1 MAKSQVYFTK
11 DISENGL
18 IKIYEKLN
26 IELKGNVA
34 VKISTGEPGGHNFL
48 NPNLIKP
55 LVNKLNGT
63 LVECCTAY
71 KGKRYYPKDHW
82 QAIKDHGFYDIAPC
96 DILDESGEI
105 ELPVTGGKYLS
116 HNLVGKNIKNYDS
129 MLILSHF
136 KGHPRGGFGGALK
149 NMSIGLAS
157 RNGKAWIHSWGNTAS
172 PDEMWDYL
180 DSQTEFLE
188 SMSEACESVVS
199 FMKPENLAYINVA
212 NKLSVD
218 CDCNSHPAE
227 PEMAD
232 IGIFASL
239 DPVALDQAC
248 YDAVVNSKDKG
259 KTSLIERMNSRNAI
273 HIVERSEKLGL
284 GSREYK
290 IISID

>member
-1 MAKSQVYFTK
+1 MAKSIVYFTK

-18 IKIYEKLN
+18 LKIYEKLN
-26 IELKGNVA
+26 RELKGNVA

-63 LVECCTAY
+63 IVECCTAY
-71 KGKRYYPKDHW
+71 RGKRYDPKDHW

-96 DILDESGEI
+96 DILDENGEI
-105 ELPVTGGKYLS
+105 ELPVTGGS
-116 HNLVGKNIKNYDS
+116 HLQYNLVGENIENYDS
-129 MLILSHF
+129 MLMLSHF
-136 KGHPRGGFGGALK
+136 KGHQMGGFGGALK

-172 PDEMWDYL
+172 TDEMWNFTAN
-180 DSQTEFLE
+180 QNAFLE
-188 SMSEACESVVS
+188 SMAEACESVVS

-212 NKLSVD
+212 NNLSVD

-248 YDAVVNSKDKG
+248 YDAIINSEDKG

-273 HIVERSEKLGL
+273 LIVETAEKLGL
-284 GSREYK
+284 GNRKYE
-290 IISID
+290 IVNID